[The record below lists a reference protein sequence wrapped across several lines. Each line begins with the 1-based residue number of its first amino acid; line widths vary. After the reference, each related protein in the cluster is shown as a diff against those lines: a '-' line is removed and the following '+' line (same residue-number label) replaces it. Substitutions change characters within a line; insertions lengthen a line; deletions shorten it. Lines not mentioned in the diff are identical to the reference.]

1 MQHSIRFLIWEL
13 FNNLILTPEVE
24 VEAVAVTEVEEQME
38 GMEFTV

>member
-13 FNNLILTPEVE
+13 FNNFILTPEVE

-38 GMEFTV
+38 GMESMV